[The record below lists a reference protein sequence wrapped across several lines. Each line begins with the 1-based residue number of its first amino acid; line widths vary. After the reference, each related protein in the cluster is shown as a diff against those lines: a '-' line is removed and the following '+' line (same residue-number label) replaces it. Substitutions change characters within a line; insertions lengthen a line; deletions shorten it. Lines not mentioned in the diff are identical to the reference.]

1 MDAQAYDAFTAALQG
16 SLAGRPDVLGLV
28 ALGSM
33 AGRDYQ
39 PDEFSDHDFFVV
51 AAPPSAEPLRE
62 DLSWLPARDRV
73 LLSFRE
79 TAHGL
84 KVLYDDG
91 HLLELAVFAPDEL
104 ALASVNRYRV
114 LLDRADVA
122 TRMEAVAR
130 ATAEASAAGAPTDDA
145 LLGLFLSALLVGVG
159 RHLRGERASGR
170 NLVHG
175 QALRHLLRPA
185 GAARAQ
191 PALRPPGRPR
201 PAPPVRGGPP
211 RPGAAGRRRAD
222 EGDPAGGGAPAR
234 RGRAGAARARR
245 ATFRTTPAPWS
256 ARGCTTPA
264 DRRDP
269 PADQVTT
276 PADRG

>member
-1 MDAQAYDAFTAALQG
+1 MDAEAYDAFTAALQG

-51 AAPPSAEPLRE
+51 AAPSSAERLRE
-62 DLSWLPARDRV
+62 DLSWLPVRGRV

-84 KVLYDDG
+84 KVLYGDG

-114 LLDRADVA
+114 LLDRADVE

-130 ATAEASAAGAPTDDA
+130 ATAEASAPTDEA

-175 QALRHLLRPA
+175 QALRHLLVLLERHVPSPRSGLLDDLDPHRRFEA
-185 GAARAQ
+185 VHPDLGRQVDAALAKATPRAAVLLLDVAEQ
-191 PALRPPGRPR
+191 ELRERVDHFPYD
-201 PAPPVRGGPP
+201 ACAVVRS
-211 RPGAAGRRRAD
+211 RLHDTR
-222 EGDPAGGGAPAR
+222 
-234 RGRAGAARARR
+234 
-245 ATFRTTPAPWS
+245 
-256 ARGCTTPA
+256 
-264 DRRDP
+264 
-269 PADQVTT
+269 
-276 PADRG
+276 

>member
-1 MDAQAYDAFTAALQG
+1 MDAGAYDAFTAALQG
-16 SLAGRPDVLGLV
+16 SLAGRADVLGLV

-51 AAPPSAEPLRE
+51 AAPASAEQLRE

-91 HLLELAVFAPDEL
+91 HLLELAVFAPEEL

-114 LLDRADVA
+114 LLDQADVDL
-122 TRMEAVAR
+122 RMQAVAR
-130 ATAEASAAGAPTDDA
+130 ATAEASAAGASTDEA

-175 QALRHLLRPA
+175 QALRHLLVLLERHVPSPRSGLLDDLDPHRRFEA
-185 GAARAQ
+185 VHPDLGRQVDAALTKATPRAAVLLLDVAEQ
-191 PALRPPGRPR
+191 ELRERVEHFPYD
-201 PAPPVRGGPP
+201 ACAVVRS
-211 RPGAAGRRRAD
+211 RLHDTR
-222 EGDPAGGGAPAR
+222 
-234 RGRAGAARARR
+234 
-245 ATFRTTPAPWS
+245 
-256 ARGCTTPA
+256 
-264 DRRDP
+264 
-269 PADQVTT
+269 
-276 PADRG
+276 